1 MAARIA
7 GREADRTGNQGIAHA
22 TNDERMYTMN
32 SWRDTIL
39 NDFVPNVSKLTLV
52 ADPDCLLSEEK
63 LALKLRER
71 GFDLIEFHDPVEF
84 RYAYESKYRLIWDQ
98 GEHTDLV
105 VILRLQNTELDS
117 LPYDLLGAGRKLSFN
132 MGDLFPNMSYPVIE
146 QLDRS
151 LLDSLFEAQCKS
163 LPDRMGDNATKDY
176 ILRHVF
182 GIAAELIV
190 NDVELLRTL
199 LRLHYGNLQLPL
211 MLSERLIHVLKD
223 HQGFKDWPLSEIIP
237 DAEAFFYFLQERW
250 PLFISRQGKGNLV
263 QEETSGYG
271 LKYPGLECLP
281 FDHQDIKV
289 YIDNLFLEGKLTP
302 IEVQDFEV
310 DANSWIRSGIATSGG
325 DDELRISRLFDL
337 IKKGLPSQDARHSD
351 WTAFALKWAELSSL
365 VYCGEHPVYQTRLR
379 EMGDKLNTAFAAW
392 LVDHY
397 SSLIN
402 LPPTNPAMLH
412 HVPRRLVRDMEDSA
426 NGQVALIVVDGLS
439 LDQWVT
445 VRQILQKQNV
455 HLMMR
460 ESATFAWIPT
470 LTSVSRQ
477 SIFSGK
483 PPLYFPSSIN
493 STNSEGKLWT
503 QFWEGQGLSRLDVA
517 YQRGLGDGDA
527 VDILDSIIHPGK
539 TKAVGLVVDKI
550 DKIMHGM
557 QLGSA
562 GMHNQIKQW
571 CQGEFLTSL
580 VAQLLEYGY
589 NVWLTADHGNIQCNG
604 KGRPSEGVIAETRG
618 ERARVYS
625 SSELRSQVEASFPFA
640 HEWPPIGLPANYFP
654 LVTGG
659 HDAFVNQGDTI
670 VGHGGIAI
678 EEVIV
683 PLVKFERRTP

>member
-1 MAARIA
+1 
-7 GREADRTGNQGIAHA
+7 
-22 TNDERMYTMN
+22 MN

-52 ADPDCLLSEEK
+52 ADPDCLLTEEK

-71 GFDLIEFHDPVEF
+71 GFDLIEFNDPIEF

-163 LPDRMGDNATKDY
+163 LPDRMGNNATKDY

-250 PLFISRQGKGNLV
+250 PLFISRQGKENLV

-365 VYCGEHPVYQTRLR
+365 VYCGEHPVYQTRLI
-379 EMGDKLNTAFAAW
+379 EMGDTLNVAFAAW
-392 LVDHY
+392 LVNHY
-397 SSLIN
+397 SSLMN

-571 CQGEFLTSL
+571 SQGGFLTSL

-589 NVWLTADHGNIQCNG
+589 DVWLTADHGNIQCDG

-618 ERARVYS
+618 ERARVYP
-625 SSELRSQVEASFPFA
+625 SSELRSQVAASFPFA

-659 HDAFVNQGDTI
+659 HDAFVNQDDTI